1 MSHWLNGF
9 AYRIPIDGW
18 VFTLSGILSLAGA
31 LATVSYQA
39 IKSAMMDPVISLKQ
53 E

>member
-18 VFTLSGILSLAGA
+18 VFTLSGVLSLAGA

-39 IKSAMMDPVISLKQ
+39 IKAAMLNPVISLKQ